1 MAVDLILVVVLLTN
15 LRLLASSRL
24 GAAIRVTA
32 FQGLVLGLLPLLV
45 HAQVPTWRALVLA
58 VGSAALK
65 AGVFPWLLF
74 RAVREAG
81 TGREMQLYV
90 GPTNSVTVGVLA
102 LAGAFGLCSRL
113 PVLPFAASSLLLPIA
128 LFSIFSGLVLLVS
141 RRRAV
146 TQVLGFLVME
156 NGIYIFGV
164 GALEEIP
171 VLVELGLLLDVFVAV
186 FVMGIAVY
194 HINREFDHIETDR
207 LAALKG

>member
-1 MAVDLILVVVLLTN
+1 MSVDLVLVCVVLTN
-15 LRLLASSRL
+15 LRLLAASRL

-32 FQGLVLGLLPLLV
+32 LQGLVLGLLPLLAHV
-45 HAQVPTWRALVLA
+45 QAPSWRVVGLA
-58 VGSAALK
+58 AGSAALK

-81 TGREMQLYV
+81 AGREMQLYV
-90 GPTNSVTVGVLA
+90 GPAGSVIIGVLG
-102 LAGAFGLCSRL
+102 LAGAFGLCARL
-113 PVLPFAASSLLLPIA
+113 PVLPFAASALLLPVA
-128 LFSIFSGLVLLVS
+128 LFSILSGLVLLVS

-156 NGIYIFGV
+156 NGIYIFGI

-207 LAALKG
+207 LVELRG